1 MKKKTDREKRQIV
14 KKKVR
19 ESKKD
24 KRMVKVKNNKV
35 RYRGRQ

>member
-1 MKKKTDREKRQIV
+1 MRKKDREKRQVV

-19 ESKKD
+19 EIEKD

-35 RYRGRQ
+35 RYRGR